1 MELTLR
7 RRFKGDSYT
16 IGTLYVDSERF
27 SDTLEDPVRLIG
39 KNGEGK
45 IYGETAIP
53 AGKYKVILS
62 MSARFKRV
70 LPELLD
76 VGHFTGIRIHR
87 LRTAKDTKGC
97 IGVGENTKRGQILN
111 SPYYEMKII
120 SLLQECEDRGE
131 ETYITIK

>member
-1 MELTLR
+1 
-7 RRFKGDSYT
+7 
-16 IGTLYVDSERF
+16 
-27 SDTLEDPVRLIG
+27 LEDPVRTIG

-53 AGKYKVILS
+53 AGRYKVILS

-87 LRTAKDTKGC
+87 GNTSKDTAGC
-97 IGVGENTKRGQILN
+97 ILIGENKTKGKVVN
-111 SPYYEMKII
+111 SGYYEKKLI
-120 SLLQECEDRGE
+120 SILQDSE